1 MSLFF
6 NIVLILWY
14 TRHLIIL
21 YLGVLYAALYFQVY
35 RRCSNLNPR
44 ISKTISRKI
53 YFLIMTNHF
62 LFRSWPF
69 PVKNVSS
76 NINLKSKEKFL
87 IDIFAINSM
96 ILIFSLKQQVFLLT
110 FSVVVLGLL
119 SYYEAISCNYKLVK
133 NIKTPHVDFC
143 RPAVTFVENSS
154 KST

>member
-1 MSLFF
+1 MISLSLFL

-14 TRHLIIL
+14 KRHLIIL

-53 YFLIMTNHF
+53 HFLIMTNHF
-62 LFRSWPF
+62 LTRSWPF

-87 IDIFAINSM
+87 IDFFAINST
-96 ILIFSLKQQVFLLT
+96 ILIFFAHATSYSFDFFCSCFGAFILLW
-110 FSVVVLGLL
+110 S
-119 SYYEAISCNYKLVK
+119 NKL
-133 NIKTPHVDFC
+133 
-143 RPAVTFVENSS
+143 
-154 KST
+154 